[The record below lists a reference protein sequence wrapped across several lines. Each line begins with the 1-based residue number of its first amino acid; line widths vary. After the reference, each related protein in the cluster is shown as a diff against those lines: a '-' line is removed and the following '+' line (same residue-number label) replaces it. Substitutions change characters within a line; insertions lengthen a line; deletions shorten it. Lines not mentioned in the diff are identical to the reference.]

1 MTKVVINN
9 CFGGFSLS
17 DTAWALLAER
27 KGGVL
32 HTRES
37 KLGGTTCHIV
47 MPDGAEIYNM
57 FIERDDADLVAI
69 VEVLGTNAAS
79 GDGSQLEIV
88 TLPDDVTQWFIS
100 DYDGEETLREG
111 YVGRAFDSKEVT
123 L

>member
-1 MTKVVINN
+1 MGTKVVINN

-17 DTAWALLAER
+17 ATAWALLAER

-37 KLGGTTCHIV
+37 AWGTTHYIV

-57 FIERDDADLVAI
+57 HIERDDVDLVAV

-79 GDGSQLEIV
+79 SEDSQLEIV
-88 TLPDDVTQWFIS
+88 TLPDDVTQWFI
-100 DYDGEETLREG
+100 DEYDGEEILREG
-111 YVGRAFDSKEVT
+111 HVGRAFDSKAVEK
-123 L
+123 

>member
-1 MTKVVINN
+1 MGTKVVINN

-17 DTAWALLAER
+17 ATAWALLAER

-37 KLGGTTCHIV
+37 AWGTTHYIV

-57 FIERDDADLVAI
+57 DIERDDVDLVAV

-79 GDGSQLEIV
+79 SEDSQLEIV
-88 TLPDDVTQWFIS
+88 TLPDDVTQWFI
-100 DYDGEETLREG
+100 DEYDGEEILREG
-111 YVGRAFDSKEVT
+111 HVGRAFDSKAVEK
-123 L
+123 